1 MWLESILES
10 VEVNVSLAE
19 TLIMLAISFVSGI
32 IISITYLKTSTK
44 GKGSKNFVLTMI
56 LLPAIISS
64 IIMLIGSD
72 VARAFSLAGAFS
84 IIRFRSDP
92 AEPKDIAYVLFSMG
106 AGLAAGIGEYVFAI
120 IFTIILCAVMLILSK
135 TKFGNE
141 KHTTKQ
147 LKITIPEDL
156 NYESEFDEVFKKY
169 EIEYSLKKVKTASLG
184 SLYQLYYDI
193 TFAGDINTQEL
204 INDLRI
210 RNSNLD
216 ISLSLVS
223 E

>member
-1 MWLESILES
+1 MWLESLLET
-10 VEVNVSLAE
+10 VEVNVSLGDAF
-19 TLIMLAISFVSGI
+19 LMIFISFIAGF
-32 IISITYLKTSTK
+32 IISITYMKTSAQ
-44 GKGSKNFVLTMI
+44 GKYSSNFSLTMI

-64 IIMLIGSD
+64 IILLIGSN
-72 VARAFSLAGAFS
+72 VARAFSLAGAFA

-92 AEPKDIAYVLFSMG
+92 AEPKDIAYVLFSMA
-106 AGLAAGIGEYVFAI
+106 AGLAAGIGEYLFAI
-120 IFTIILCAVMLILSK
+120 LFTIILCIIMFVISK
-135 TKFGNE
+135 TKYGEN
-141 KHTTKQ
+141 KQVGKQ

-156 NYESEFDEVFKKY
+156 NYETEFEEVFLKY
-169 EIEYSLKKVKTASLG
+169 NVKYSLTKVKTTSLG

-193 TFAGDINTQEL
+193 IVDTDLNTQDL

-216 ISLSLVS
+216 ITLSLVH